1 MKALNTLALTT
12 ALSLALMAPAAMA
25 ADLTPVERVKV
36 ESDVTAIANERAA
49 SYWGKLA
56 DDLQAAIL
64 ARVQDRIADK
74 GSRISVDVNE
84 VSLANSFESVIG
96 TEDSVLVGN
105 VNISSDDNSK
115 FDSYELAVSI
125 NAALPLIPERARL
138 VDFRDSPEHYRAM
151 VDTFAAEVV
160 ARLK

>member
-25 ADLTPVERVKV
+25 ADLTPVESVKV

-115 FDSYELAVSI
+115 FDSYELAVTI
-125 NAALPLIPERARL
+125 NAALPLIPEGARL
-138 VDFRDSPEHYRAM
+138 VDFRDSPEHYSAM
-151 VDTFAAEVV
+151 VNTFADEVV
-160 ARLK
+160 ERLK